1 MNWRAAV
8 MGVVAAGFW
17 LGIAA
22 GAFAHPLDPALLELR
37 ESPPGQFSVLWRVPR
52 SGPATAPLRPALPR
66 GCVERSAPRAGDGV
80 GPHVTYRWRV
90 DCGGRGLVGE
100 RIGVDGLD
108 KSRTEA
114 LLRVH
119 LDDGRL
125 IQVVLRGDQPAVTV
139 PARVGRLDVVRDYL
153 RLGFEHILT
162 GLDHLLFV
170 LGLVLL
176 VRGRR
181 ALLWTITAFT
191 VGHSVTLS
199 LAVLGVVRVP
209 PAPVEALIAVTI
221 FVVAVELTREQAGR
235 EGWMRRAPWLMAFV
249 FGLLHGLGFAGAL
262 AQVGLPADEIP
273 LALFAFNVGIE
284 AGQLLFVAVVLAAR
298 AALGALPTRWI
309 EAGARVPAYAIGSL
323 AAFWVIDRLRAMFS

>member
-1 MNWRAAV
+1 MNRRAAV
-8 MGVVAAGFW
+8 MRAVAAGVW
-17 LGIAA
+17 LGLGA

-37 ESPPGQFSVLWRVPR
+37 ESPPGQFAVLWRVPR
-52 SGPATAPLRPALPR
+52 SGPATAPLRPALPLR
-66 GCVERSAPRAGDGV
+66 CVERSAPRTGDGV
-80 GPHVTYRWRV
+80 GPHVTYRWSV
-90 DCGGRGLVGE
+90 DCGGLVGE

-125 IQVVLRGDQPAVTV
+125 IQAVLRGDQPAMTV
-139 PARVGRLDVVRDYL
+139 PVRVGRLDIGRDYV

-162 GLDHLLFV
+162 GLDHLLFL

-199 LAVLGVVRVP
+199 LAVLGIVRVP

-221 FVVAVELTREQAGR
+221 FAVAVELTREYAGC

-262 AQVGLPADEIP
+262 SQVGLPADEIP

-284 AGQLLFVAVVLAAR
+284 AGQLLFVALVLAAR
-298 AALGALPTRWI
+298 AALSALPTRWI
-309 EAGARVPAYAIGSL
+309 ELGARLPAYAIGSL
-323 AAFWVIDRLRAMFS
+323 AVFWVIDRLRVMFS